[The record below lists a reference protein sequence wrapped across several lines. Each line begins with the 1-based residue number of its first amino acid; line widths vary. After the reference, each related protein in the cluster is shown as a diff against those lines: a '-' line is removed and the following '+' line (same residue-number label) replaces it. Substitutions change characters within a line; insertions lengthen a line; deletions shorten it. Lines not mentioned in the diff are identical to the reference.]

1 MSVVVVALGGNA
13 LASPDDP
20 SGDTA
25 EHQIAQIVQTSD
37 VLADVIDDGHTVV
50 ITHGNG
56 PQVGDLLVKNELAR
70 DIVPAAPLYWC
81 VAQTQAT
88 IGMELAAAMRPRLS
102 ARGRNVPV
110 VPLLTRVRV
119 ERSDPA
125 FSTPTKPIGMTIE
138 SATQP
143 DIALPRDHAWREF
156 GKGHWRRVV
165 PSPRP
170 VEILDAD
177 AIALVLASGGVA
189 IACGGGGVPFAE
201 DDGPLIGVD
210 AVIDKDMTAVL
221 LARLVG
227 AEILAILT
235 DVPGVAI
242 GYGQPGERYL
252 DRIETPELKRYLEAD
267 EFGRGSMDMKV
278 EAALTFVDKTGGTA
292 VIGSLDAAREVID
305 GRSGT
310 LVTPSAG

>member
-1 MSVVVVALGGNA
+1 MVALGGNA

-25 EHQIAQIVQTSD
+25 EHQIAQIAHTSA
-37 VLADVIDDGHTVV
+37 VLAEIIDEGHTVV

-56 PQVGDLLVKNELAR
+56 PQVGDLLVKNDLAR
-70 DIVPAAPLYWC
+70 NVVPVAPLYWC

-88 IGMELAAAMRPRLS
+88 IGMELAAAMRLHLS

-119 ERSDPA
+119 EPSDPA
-125 FSTPTKPIGMTIE
+125 FSKPTKPIGLTIE
-138 SATQP
+138 SAAPP
-143 DIALPRDHAWREF
+143 DIELPHDHAWREF
-156 GKGHWRRVV
+156 DKGQWRRVV

-177 AIALVLASGGVA
+177 AIALVLTSGGVV

-201 DDGPLIGVD
+201 DDGLLVGVD

-221 LARLVG
+221 LAELVG
-227 AEILAILT
+227 ASSLAILT

-242 GYGQPGERYL
+242 DYGRPGERYL
-252 DRIETPELKRYLEAD
+252 NQIEAPELRRYLDAG
-267 EFGRGSMDMKV
+267 EFGRGSMDTKV
-278 EAALTFVDKTGGTA
+278 EAALTFVDKTCHTA
-292 VIGSLDAAREVID
+292 VIGSLDTAREAIY
-305 GRSGT
+305 GRCGT
-310 LVTPSAG
+310 LVTPSAA